1 MLDEFSLLF
10 GLRRK
15 WDQLSVKTLQ
25 DQPDLVLFYVWTR
38 MRLPRAS
45 EAQGN
50 PYVHF
55 NLERIQRFVNLD
67 GKNY

>member
-1 MLDEFSLLF
+1 MLDEFSLLL

-15 WDQLSVKTLQ
+15 WDQLSVKTPR
-25 DQPDLVLFYVWTR
+25 DQPGLVLFYVRTR
-38 MRLPRAS
+38 MLLPRAS

-50 PYVHF
+50 PYVGF
-55 NLERIQRFVNLD
+55 NLERIQRFMILD